1 MEKEPKVP
9 TNPDIPEEKVTL
21 EKGYYNCVYVMLHF
35 KKEVSVYRKE
45 GQEDVEDDP
54 DEEEMEDVRLDGE
67 RDAIV
72 GWLSSA
78 MVEGCTIRRYCYML
92 RGGIYT

>member
-35 KKEVSVYRKE
+35 KKEDGVNRKE
-45 GQEDVEDDP
+45 DHTD
-54 DEEEMEDVRLDGE
+54 M
-67 RDAIV
+67 
-72 GWLSSA
+72 
-78 MVEGCTIRRYCYML
+78 
-92 RGGIYT
+92 